1 MTWVAAPPPLPQQ
14 GCSLPRHSPHHPG
27 RMSSVS
33 PPSHRTS
40 SSSSSLSPPP
50 PPPPLSR
57 CHHLRF
63 YSRPRHLN
71 PLNLRHSPH
80 RFQNFLRPSS
90 ASRRLR
96 EKIKSVKCFKIED
109 LTPTHRY
116 QHILSQ
122 VKKTALPIR
131 IQLLCHHSFSKIS
144 FRDKTSFVF
153 KCQEENFFRNCG
165 ILLIHIPNRIE
176 KNQ

>member
-1 MTWVAAPPPLPQQ
+1 MTWVAASAPPLPRQ
-14 GCSLPRHSPHHPG
+14 GCSPPRHSPHHPG

-57 CHHLRF
+57 
-63 YSRPRHLN
+63 PRHLN
-71 PLNLRHSPH
+71 PLNFRHSPH

-122 VKKTALPIR
+122 VKKNSVANPDPATLP
-131 IQLLCHHSFSKIS
+131 SF
-144 FRDKTSFVF
+144 
-153 KCQEENFFRNCG
+153 FF
-165 ILLIHIPNRIE
+165 
-176 KNQ
+176 